1 MENPEPANIREI
13 VQQHWLPNGIVID
26 ILKENLVKKVD
37 NIYRIY
43 FDKIMEF
50 KVTIRCSQI
59 I

>member
-1 MENPEPANIREI
+1 MENPEPANIHEI
-13 VQQHWLPNGIVID
+13 VQQNWLPNGIVID

-43 FDKIMEF
+43 FDKIKEF
-50 KVTIRCSQI
+50 KLTICCLQI

>member
-1 MENPEPANIREI
+1 MENPEPANIHEI
-13 VQQHWLPNGIVID
+13 VQQHWLPKGIVID

-50 KVTIRCSQI
+50 KVIICCSQI

>member
-1 MENPEPANIREI
+1 MENPEPANIHEI
-13 VQQHWLPNGIVID
+13 VQQNWLPKGIVID
-26 ILKENLVKKVD
+26 IFKENLVKKVD

-50 KVTIRCSQI
+50 KVTICCSQI

>member
-1 MENPEPANIREI
+1 MENPEPANIHEI
-13 VQQHWLPNGIVID
+13 VQQIWLPNGIVID

-50 KVTIRCSQI
+50 KVIICCSQI

>member
-1 MENPEPANIREI
+1 MENPEPANINEI
-13 VQQHWLPNGIVID
+13 VQQHWLPKGIVID
-26 ILKENLVKKVD
+26 IFKENLVKKVD

-50 KVTIRCSQI
+50 KVIICCSQI